1 MFGVIMTWIVLIC
14 VVVGLVYVG
23 RIIRIQD
30 QKAHLSQL
38 HQTTEL
44 WAETFNLRLISDTDR
59 LTQMAVPLSSGP
71 AYPENLDTFHN
82 IVRTLMID
90 RAEILEIA
98 IVNDKDTIEASYVSP
113 RPFGD
118 ITMRKNQVY
127 GRVETK
133 SALQRARYVG
143 TATFSDPYALPIEG
157 SPFVDLIVPL
167 HVSDQN
173 LLVVARIS
181 LWVLLR
187 ETSIK
192 NPEYRVNLYFDKHPI
207 ITANTNTQRELI
219 RARVPLHPLSS
230 DFQLEVT
237 RYAENL
243 LTQNTLFWVITALGI
258 FLVIALLGIIRF
270 NWRQNRIEEALRA
283 ESALR
288 KNIADSQ
295 LSGLQVTDLSGRII
309 YTNKTFSDLLGLKN
323 NRSLI
328 GQVPPYSYWPQGD
341 QGFRLMELLNG
352 VKRRQLKN
360 TSYEFPAVRADGQ
373 SFWVLLHI
381 VPMVTVEGEQIGWL
395 WTLTDISEIRQAQEK
410 LTAAHERFNRVLESM
425 LDPISVV
432 DPNTNALLFSNSSYD
447 RTFGEN
453 AGGHILASQ
462 KMAQLT
468 AKEKSRSPY
477 IYIEDLDRWYN
488 VRSRLIPWTDRTEAE
503 LQILSDVTEQRRN
516 EMLLAEQQARSELN
530 SQLVSMGEMASSLAH
545 ELNQPLSAISNYAF
559 VVESSMRKAGV
570 PEEHKMLYSM
580 QRIAAQT
587 KRAGGIIKRIRSF
600 TRRSDPKMEMIAIST
615 LVNEVTELANI
626 QARRHNAKLEFF
638 IAQDV
643 HEVYCDEIMIE
654 QVLLNLIKNG
664 IEAAA
669 SIKGNAPKVS
679 LTVYRNA
686 DQYLVFEV
694 ADNGCGIKDEDKEHL
709 FDPFFTTKSAGMGM
723 GLNICRTIVELHHGR
738 LTISDNIGQG
748 AIFTLLLPARKPSTN

>member
-14 VVVGLVYVG
+14 VIIGLIYVG

-30 QKAHLSQL
+30 QKSHLSQL

-44 WAETFNLRLISDTDR
+44 WSETFNLRLISDIDR
-59 LTQMAVPLSSGP
+59 LTQMALPV
-71 AYPENLDTFHN
+71 ATNDYTNNLGAFHN
-82 IVRTLMID
+82 MARTLMID

-98 IVNDKDTIEASYVSP
+98 LVNPKNRIEVSYVSP
-113 RPFGD
+113 HPFGD
-118 ITMRKNQVY
+118 ITMRKNQTY
-127 GRVETK
+127 GRPETQA
-133 SALQRARYVG
+133 ALQKAREVG
-143 TATFSDPYALPIEG
+143 TATFSNPYALPIEG
-157 SPFVDLIVPL
+157 SPFVDLIIPVHSNNQRL
-167 HVSDQN
+167 
-173 LLVVARIS
+173 LLVSRIS
-181 LWVLLR
+181 LWILLR
-187 ETSIK
+187 ETSIQ
-192 NPEYRVNLYFDKHPI
+192 NPEYRVSLYFDKHPI
-207 ITANTNTQRELI
+207 ITSNTNTQRELI
-219 RARVPLHPLSS
+219 QARVPLHPLSS
-230 DFQLEVT
+230 DFELEVT
-237 RYAENL
+237 RYAAGL
-243 LTQNTLFWVITALGI
+243 FTQNTLFWVITALGI

-295 LSGLQVTDLSGRII
+295 LSGLQVTDLDGRIV

-323 NRSLI
+323 NDTLI
-328 GQVPPYSYWPQGD
+328 GQIPPYSYWPKGD
-341 QGFRLMELLNG
+341 QGFRLMELLNAIQSG
-352 VKRRQLKN
+352 QLSN
-360 TSYEFPAVRADGQ
+360 TSYEFPAIRSNGQ

-381 VPMVTVEGEQIGWL
+381 VPMLTVEGERIGWL

-425 LDPISVV
+425 TDAISVI
-432 DPNTNALLFSNSSYD
+432 DPKNNTLLFSNSSYD
-447 RTFGEN
+447 KTFGED
-453 AGGHILASQ
+453 AKGHIHASEKLAAFSE
-462 KMAQLT
+462 
-468 AKEKSRSPY
+468 KEKSRSPH
-477 IYIEDLDRWYN
+477 IYLEELDRWFS
-488 VRSRLIPWTDRTEAE
+488 VRSQMIPWTEPREAE
-503 LQILSDVTEQRRN
+503 LQILSDTTEQRRN

-530 SQLVSMGEMASSLAH
+530 SRLVSMGEMASSLAH

-559 VVESSMRKAGV
+559 VIESLMIKAGV
-570 PEEHKMLYSM
+570 PEDHEMLYSIK
-580 QRIAAQT
+580 RIESQT

-600 TRRSDPKMEMIAIST
+600 TRRSDPKMEFIAINT
-615 LVNEVTELANI
+615 LVSEVMELANI
-626 QARRHNAKLEFF
+626 QARRYNAKLSYF

-643 HEVYCDEIMIE
+643 QEVYCDEIMIE

-669 SIKGNAPKVS
+669 SLEGNAPVVS
-679 LTVYRNA
+679 LTIYRNT
-686 DQYLVFEV
+686 DHYLVFEV

-748 AIFTLLLPARKPSTN
+748 TIFTLLLPSRKDISS

>member
-1 MFGVIMTWIVLIC
+1 MTWVVLIS
-14 VVVGLVYVG
+14 VIVGLVYVG

-30 QKAHLSQL
+30 QKSHLSQL

-44 WAETFNLRLISDTDR
+44 WAEAFNLRLISDIDR
-59 LTQMAVPLSSGP
+59 LSQMALPLSTRTDYT
-71 AYPENLDTFHN
+71 ANLGTFHD
-82 IVRTLMID
+82 IARTLMID

-98 IVNDKDTIEASYVSP
+98 LINTNNRIIVSYVSP

-118 ITMRKNQVY
+118 ITMRKNQKY
-127 GRVETK
+127 DRTETK
-133 SALQRARYVG
+133 SAVEKARRVG
-143 TATFSDPYALPIEG
+143 TASFSDPYALPIEG
-157 SPFVDLIVPL
+157 SPFIDLIVPV
-167 HVSDQN
+167 HFDNQN
-173 LLVVARIS
+173 FLLVSRIS

-187 ETSIK
+187 ETSIN
-192 NPEYRVNLYFDKHPI
+192 NPEYRVSLYFEKHPI
-207 ITANTNTQRELI
+207 IAASTNNHRDLI
-219 RARVPLHPLSS
+219 HARVPLRPLSS
-230 DFQLEVT
+230 DFQLEVS
-237 RYAENL
+237 RYAEGL

-295 LSGLQVTDLSGRII
+295 LSGLQVTDISGRII
-309 YTNKTFSDLLGLKN
+309 YTNKTLNDLLGLKN
-323 NRSLI
+323 DHSLI
-328 GQVPPYSYWPQGD
+328 GQIPPYSYWPKGD

-352 VKRRQLKN
+352 VKRGQLNN

-381 VPMVTVEGEQIGWL
+381 VPMLTVEGEQIGWL

-410 LTAAHERFNRVLESM
+410 LSAAHERFNRVLESM
-425 LDPISVV
+425 LDPVSVV
-432 DPNTNALLFSNSSYD
+432 DPKTNALLFSNSSYD
-447 RTFGEN
+447 KAFGED
-453 AGGHILASQ
+453 AIGHISASKKLANLS
-462 KMAQLT
+462 

-477 IYIEDLDRWYN
+477 IYMEELERWFS
-488 VRSRLIPWTDRTEAE
+488 VRSRMIPWTDRTEAE
-503 LQILSDVTEQRRN
+503 LQILTDITEQRRN

-530 SQLVSMGEMASSLAH
+530 SRLVSMGEMASSLAH

-559 VVESSMRKAGV
+559 VVESLMIKAGV
-570 PEEHKMLYSM
+570 PEDHEMLYSIK
-580 QRIAAQT
+580 RIESQT

-600 TRRSDPKMEMIAIST
+600 TRRSDPKMELIAVST
-615 LVNEVTELANI
+615 LVNEVMELANI
-626 QARRHNAKLEFF
+626 QARRHNASLDYF
-638 IAQDV
+638 IAPDV
-643 HEVYCDEIMIE
+643 DKVYCDEIMIE

-669 SIKGNAPKVS
+669 SIEGNKPIVT
-679 LTVYRNA
+679 LTIYRNA
-686 DQYLVFEV
+686 NDYLVFEV
-694 ADNGCGIKDEDKEHL
+694 ADNGTGIKDEDKEHL

-738 LTISDNIGQG
+738 LCISNNLCQG
-748 AIFTLLLPARKPSTN
+748 SIFTLSLPTRKTISS